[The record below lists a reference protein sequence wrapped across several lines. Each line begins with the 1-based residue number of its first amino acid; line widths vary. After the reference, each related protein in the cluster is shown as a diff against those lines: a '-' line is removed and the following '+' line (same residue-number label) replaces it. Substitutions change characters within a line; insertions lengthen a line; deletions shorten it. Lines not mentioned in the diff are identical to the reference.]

1 MMDRSG
7 YTVYN
12 MDNEEVKSVTRNSEQ
27 DALNTVGGGDL
38 TDYHV
43 LNFANAI
50 RTGEKQNSPISEGQ
64 KSVIALHLGNIS
76 QYVGRSLN
84 IDPESG
90 RIIQDAEAMDLWDRE
105 YEPGWEPNV

>member
-1 MMDRSG
+1 M
-7 YTVYN
+7 
-12 MDNEEVKSVTRNSEQ
+12 KSVTRNEEQ

-50 RTGEKQNSPISEGQ
+50 REGEEQNSPIIEGQ

-76 QYVGRSLN
+76 QHVGRSLN
-84 IDPESG
+84 IDPETG
-90 RIIQDAEAMDLWDRE
+90 KIIRDAEAMEFWDRE
-105 YEPGWEPNV
+105 YEPGWEPSL